1 MSPKLRSLAGALAS
15 LALTAAGAQE
25 PDDAAAERGA
35 AVYRT
40 VCAHCHDP
48 LPEGGAIEMLPG
60 PESLS
65 LKYRGVLS
73 PYITE
78 RPDLASFEVLR
89 MFLRNGSGS
98 MPPFRRTEISD
109 DDIAA
114 IAAYF
119 ARTSS
124 ASRSQ

>member
-1 MSPKLRSLAGALAS
+1 MTPMPRALAGTLAA

-25 PDDAAAERGA
+25 ADDAAAERGA

-48 LPEGGAIEMLPG
+48 LPEGAAIEMLPG
-60 PESLS
+60 PESLA
-65 LKYRGVLS
+65 LKYRGALS

-78 RPDLASFEVLR
+78 RPDLASVEVLR

-98 MPPFRRTEISD
+98 MPPFRKTEISD
-109 DDIAA
+109 EDIAA

-119 ARTSS
+119 ARASS
-124 ASRSQ
+124 ASQ

>member
-1 MSPKLRSLAGALAS
+1 MSSRNRVLAGALAA
-15 LALTAAGAQE
+15 LALTSAGAQE
-25 PDDAAAERGA
+25 TDDAAVERGA

-60 PESLS
+60 PESLA
-65 LKYRGVLS
+65 LKYRGALS

-78 RPDLASFEVLR
+78 RPDLASYEVLR

-98 MPPFRRTEISD
+98 MPPFRKTEISD

-119 ARTSS
+119 GRTS
-124 ASRSQ
+124 AAAR